1 MTGASTD
8 PDRDR
13 LWRHAPILRFDAREL
28 FFPTSVEGFVE
39 ASTLWPTGRD
49 SDRDG
54 GPPSVVKPRVADLD
68 GRWPVGTY
76 LRFVSDDDRRRVL
89 KHEVRRTARRLFSP
103 RLGRVGLFGRLLDAI
118 FLLTLRLRPT
128 TPRLTTAAASVKAER
143 LRLHDRPVMYCRS
156 VRAGDWLVLHY
167 TFLYVMNDWR
177 TSYRGLNDHEGD
189 WEQVMVFVDP
199 ATDRPVWVAASS
211 HEHRGADLRRHWD
224 DPELRLRGDR
234 PVLFVGA
241 GSHAVYFSPGDYVTR
256 LDVPVLRWLLR
267 LQRWSQQMLRITD
280 EATEKGLGPALGAP
294 FVDAATGDGREI
306 TDWRVAL
313 LDPSEPW
320 LSSYRGLWGAD
331 TGDRT
336 GGERGPAGPKFGRDG
351 SIRASWA
358 DPVGFAGLH
367 PSPPPSVTDSE
378 LNVLQI
384 DRALSDVDEQIR
396 GLSRLLAL
404 IGQIDT
410 EDESRQLTDLMKLRV
425 ELDDHRRAVTG
436 EAGPGQLRSHLNRPA
451 MPLPPPA
458 ASGWILALWA
468 ALSVPLLML
477 CVAAMLLIQEVRFVL
492 FLIAAGSAAV
502 LLEQLARRRVQAVL
516 RLGAA
521 GAALVLFFVFALG
534 LALRASRYA
543 LGVGFVIGAGFLF
556 AANLS
561 ELHAVQQSRSRQNN
575 NDQ

>member
-1 MTGASTD
+1 MD
-8 PDRDR
+8 PEFDR
-13 LWRHAPILRFDAREL
+13 LRRHAPILRFDAREL

-39 ASTLWPTGRD
+39 ASTLWPAGRD
-49 SDRDG
+49 SDSNRG
-54 GPPSVVKPRVADLD
+54 RPSVVKPRVADLD

-76 LRFVSDDDRRRVL
+76 LRFVSDDERRRVL

-143 LRLHDRPVMYCRS
+143 LGLHARPVMYCRS
-156 VRAGDWLVLHY
+156 TRAGDWLVLHY

-211 HEHRGADLRRHWD
+211 HEHRGVDLRRHWD
-224 DPELRLRGDR
+224 DHELQLRGDR

-280 EATEKGLGPALGAP
+280 EATEEGLGPALGAP
-294 FVDAATGDGREI
+294 FVDAATGDGLEI
-306 TDWRVAL
+306 MDWQVKL

-320 LSSYRGLWGAD
+320 LSAYRGLWGAD

-367 PSPPPSVTDSE
+367 TSPPPSVNDSD
-378 LNVLQI
+378 LKLIQI
-384 DRALSDVDEQIR
+384 DRALADVDEQIR
-396 GLSRLLAL
+396 SLSRLLAL

-410 EDESRQLTDLMKLRV
+410 EDESRQLTDLMKQRV
-425 ELDDHRRAVTG
+425 ELDDHRRALTG
-436 EAGPGQLRSHLNRPA
+436 EAGPGQLRAHLHRPA
-451 MPLPPPA
+451 VPLPPPA

-477 CVAAMLLIQEVRFVL
+477 CVAAVLLIQEVRFVL
-492 FLIAAGSAAV
+492 FVFAAGGAAV

-521 GAALVLFFVFALG
+521 GTVLVLFFVFALG

-543 LGVGFVIGAGFLF
+543 LGVGFVVGAGFLF

-561 ELHAVQQSRSRQNN
+561 ELHAVQQSRSRQNSS
-575 NDQ
+575 DQ

>member
-39 ASTLWPTGRD
+39 ASTLWPAGRD

-306 TDWRVAL
+306 TDWQVAL

-521 GAALVLFFVFALG
+521 GTALVLFFVFALG

-575 NDQ
+575 DDQ